1 MAFRNSLSPLSLFYP
16 LLPQEKKILCQ
27 ESEFNLYSVLGT
39 FVYNKLLM
47 RNPVKGGGGGRTTPT
62 PHCTGFPPVS
72 LGAGRSPLQGQ
83 LSQGTDAGD
92 LEGPVKPS

>member
-1 MAFRNSLSPLSLFYP
+1 M
-16 LLPQEKKILCQ
+16 
-27 ESEFNLYSVLGT
+27 
-39 FVYNKLLM
+39 
-47 RNPVKGGGGGRTTPT
+47 KGGGGGRTTPT